1 MTVKN
6 YIRSKFYQNTLNL
19 VLNITLK
26 NIFYNQTFYWKKY
39 IFPQVVTADDR
50 MQVFQ
55 YKLLNIWFLKKMWF
69 KFGIVSQSL
78 YSFCNSE
85 EETLFYIFHTHTQ
98 NLWNQLQTYISQ
110 NIVILCWTTQSTMF
124 GFIDTQLQIQ
134 DYNNTCSSLK
144 CVLFILNWEIYQKRH
159 FLKCP

>member
-26 NIFYNQTFYWKKY
+26 NIFCNQTFYWKKY

-55 YKLLNIWFLKKMWF
+55 YKLLNIWFLRKMLF
-69 KFGIVSQSL
+69 KFGIVSPSL
-78 YSFCNSE
+78 YSLCNSE
-85 EETLFYIFHTHTQ
+85 EETPFHIFHTHTK